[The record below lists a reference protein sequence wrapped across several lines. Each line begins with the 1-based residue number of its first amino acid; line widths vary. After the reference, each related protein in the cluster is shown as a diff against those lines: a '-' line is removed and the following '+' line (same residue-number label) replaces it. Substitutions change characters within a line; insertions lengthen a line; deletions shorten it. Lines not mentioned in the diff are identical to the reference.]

1 MDFVTATQLVETVAR
16 AIKTV
21 TESLRDSVKAGLETV
36 DLVSARNAS
45 KRTAGVHR
53 MAMHLVA
60 RQGIYLMPRAE
71 EFLRYPSP
79 QTWQQVRHEIQGTLD
94 QVEPLAQELGKMR
107 GDFLLEPA
115 YAELLNAI
123 GMREKLL
130 REVLAI
136 EAPPVDGDGRQA
148 FEAFLKSYVV
158 LVRELQGLNRA
169 LAAYLRQRSD
179 DKSNGDKK
187 D

>member
-1 MDFVTATQLVETVAR
+1 MEFVAATRLVETVAR

-45 KRTAGVHR
+45 NRTAGVHR

-71 EFLRYPSP
+71 EYLRYPSP
-79 QTWQQVRHEIQGTLD
+79 ITWQQVRDEIQATLD

-115 YAELLNAI
+115 YMELLNAI
-123 GMREKLL
+123 GMRQKLL
-130 REVLAI
+130 RDVLAV
-136 EAPPVDGDGRQA
+136 EAPPTDEAGRQA
-148 FEAFLKSYVV
+148 FAAFLKAYVV
-158 LVRELQGLNRA
+158 LVRELQGLNRVI
-169 LAAYLRQRSD
+169 AAYLRERSED
-179 DKSNGDKK
+179 RGSADEQS
-187 D
+187 